1 MTFARN
7 RIRQYD
13 FYIAENFCR
22 GILEIC
28 MTFARNRSRQY
39 DFVKN
44 HLSDKYAEIF
54 SDSTLKVRGKTV

>member
-13 FYIAENFCR
+13 FYIAENFRR

-28 MTFARNRSRQY
+28 ITFARNRSRQY

-44 HLSDKYAEIF
+44 HLSDNAEIF
-54 SDSTLKVRGKTV
+54 SDSTLKFRGKTV